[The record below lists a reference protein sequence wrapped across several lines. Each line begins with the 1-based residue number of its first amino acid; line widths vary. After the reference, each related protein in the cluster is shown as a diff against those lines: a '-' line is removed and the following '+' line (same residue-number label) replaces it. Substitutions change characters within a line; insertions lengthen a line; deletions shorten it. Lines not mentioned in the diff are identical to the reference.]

1 MKNPFEINVEML
13 EEMLSF
19 YENDS
24 QVKVL
29 MGMDKKEAMIILINC
44 LINYNDQLSYTF
56 IEDQIE
62 EILRND

>member
-19 YENDS
+19 YKNDS
-24 QVKVL
+24 NINAL
-29 MGMDKKEAMIILINC
+29 MGMNKKEAMIALINC
-44 LINYNDQLSYTF
+44 LINYNDQLSYTL

>member
-56 IEDQIE
+56 IEDQIH

>member
-1 MKNPFEINVEML
+1 MKNPFEINVELL

-56 IEDQIE
+56 IEDQID

>member
-19 YENDS
+19 YKNES
-24 QVKVL
+24 HVKVL
-29 MGMDKKEAMIILINC
+29 MGMDKKEAMITLINC

-56 IEDQIE
+56 IEDQID
-62 EILRND
+62 EILKND

>member
-29 MGMDKKEAMIILINC
+29 MGLDKKEAMIILINC

>member
-56 IEDQIE
+56 IEDQID

>member
-19 YENDS
+19 YENNS

-56 IEDQIE
+56 IEDQID

>member
-56 IEDQIE
+56 IENQID

>member
-44 LINYNDQLSYTF
+44 LINYNDQL
-56 IEDQIE
+56 
-62 EILRND
+62 